1 MKCINKIILWIV
13 IWFSLSLTGCGNNAE
28 KLAEFGKEQFEKYDY
43 KIESR
48 VLNVEGRLIF
58 ESDKIEDFYTAEY
71 NGQAAEHLAKILKKL
86 RQIYYEE
93 PVYTYTNKNG
103 TVVLTISNGVSKSIK
118 VRTSFDHTYEL
129 SYYTDNDIVEIN
141 GNWVYCK
148 EREDIFTKEDIEVK
162 NNAPEFPYVG
172 MSEEYLIYTSLGKPD
187 SVEKC
192 NNFDSLVARARWKK
206 YEWNETPEHGW
217 YRVTV
222 EYRKYFSHNT
232 KDYIDLPASNGYV
245 SSISYYGRNGIE
257 TQSYSY

>member
-1 MKCINKIILWIV
+1 MTNLRDVSGLSDLNIKINIDYIL
-13 IWFSLSLTGCGNNAE
+13 
-28 KLAEFGKEQFEKYDY
+28 KYDY

-71 NGQAAEHLAKILKKL
+71 NGQAAEYLAKILKKL